1 MTKWQEFPLRPQGRP
16 WAGINTRSGKL
27 DDGSGQMMDS
37 SVNVIINR
45 ADQLEKRKGMIRGL
59 DERFAGSVCGLHK
72 YTDECGREWLVV
84 ADEGGFSIRQPFAIP
99 SFASSDAYPSDD
111 FEEDGPVN
119 TYFWR
124 NTGGYEQ
131 AGGGLVLKSGETQP
145 GPMTWFKDASNFSY
159 QVEIGWTIDDDS
171 TVGVHIKRAG
181 TARIEARLARSG
193 GNGTVSLVWIN
204 AAGSETEL
212 AIGGFGTV
220 AAGRAVLSYSR
231 DTVDNQFLV
240 RLDVSPNGAATFRL
254 EDFETIN
261 ALTDADLGQ
270 GTALELLSSS
280 GASSGS
286 VTEVQGDP
294 I

>member
-27 DDGSGQMMDS
+27 DDGTGQMTDS

-99 SFASSDAYPSDD
+99 SFQSSDAYPSDSFD
-111 FEEDGPVN
+111 EDGPVN

-124 NTGGYEQ
+124 NTGGYVQ
-131 AGGGLVLKSGETQP
+131 AGGGLVLKAGETQP

-171 TVGVHIKRAG
+171 TVGVHIKRAS
-181 TARIEARLARSG
+181 TARLEARLARSG
-193 GNGTVSLVWIN
+193 GNGTVALFWID
-204 AAGSETEL
+204 AAGSEHEL

-220 AAGRAVLSYSR
+220 AAGRLVLSYSR
-231 DTVDNQFLV
+231 DTVDGQFLV
-240 RLDVSPNGAATFRL
+240 RLDVSPEGAATFRL
-254 EDFETIN
+254 EDFTTIN

-270 GTALELLSSS
+270 GTALELLSTS